1 MLAEQREFSQQP
13 NYLGFFFNAACDK
26 ADAAVVL
33 AGLEVVGLLSCLEA
47 TFATRLLVS
56 LGFMGIS
63 ISFFG
68 MFPIKKFDQHQSFVA
83 TSWLLRPSCQK
94 LPCRTDW
101 GKRAVLEHGFFIGC
115 LETM

>member
-1 MLAEQREFSQQP
+1 MLAEQRALSQQP

-33 AGLEVVGLLSCLEA
+33 AGLEVAGLLSCLEA

-68 MFPIKKFDQHQSFVA
+68 MFPIKKV
-83 TSWLLRPSCQK
+83 RPAPK
-94 LPCRTDW
+94 FR
-101 GKRAVLEHGFFIGC
+101 GNIMAV
-115 LETM
+115 ET